1 MSLIIQLNY
10 QQDKNLDVEEEQNAK
25 EVQSD
30 GELFIKLGMCQ
41 MEPLPRKI
49 RISKTG
55 WCKLKESNYSKWV
68 SCYHQ
73 LKQIPRTRR
82 IYL

>member
-30 GELFIKLGMCQ
+30 GELFTTLGMCQ
-41 MEPLPRKI
+41 MEPLPRKN

-55 WCKLKESNYSKWV
+55 
-68 SCYHQ
+68 
-73 LKQIPRTRR
+73 
-82 IYL
+82 